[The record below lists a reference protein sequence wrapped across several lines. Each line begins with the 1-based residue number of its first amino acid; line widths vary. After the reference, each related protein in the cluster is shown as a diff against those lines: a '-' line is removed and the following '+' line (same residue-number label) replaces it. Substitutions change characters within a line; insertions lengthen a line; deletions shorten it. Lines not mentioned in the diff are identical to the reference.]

1 MLTTQLA
8 SESRRAPALAAL
20 RARVEQGNSGTGA
33 FKEAPKEAPKGASSL
48 QGHNVAAQG
57 SFASPTV
64 TQCNAPFI
72 NAPAKGSCARG
83 LAYERKV
90 GRALKAYCTQEKL
103 KLWDH
108 QWFVYKNGGEI
119 KYFQPDFIIE
129 RKDNAVL
136 IEVKLTFVDTT
147 LQVNKYLEYLKLFG
161 LDCFPVTIVRHLT
174 PLTPAIITEFNEMA
188 PNTVLHLWI

>member
-20 RARVEQGNSGTGA
+20 RARAQQGNSGT
-33 FKEAPKEAPKGASSL
+33 EAPKGAV
-48 QGHNVAAQG
+48 QRWNGGTEVATVSICAAP
-57 SFASPTV
+57 FAS
-64 TQCNAPFI
+64 
-72 NAPAKGSCARG
+72 APAKGSCARG

-90 GRALKAYCTQEKL
+90 GRALKAYCAQEEF

-108 QWFVYKNGGEI
+108 QWFVYKNGDEI

-174 PLTPAIITEFNEMA
+174 PFAPAIVTEFNEMA

>member
-20 RARVEQGNSGTGA
+20 RARAATRP
-33 FKEAPKEAPKGASSL
+33 PKEASSSQL
-48 QGHNVAAQG
+48 INQPCVALCD
-57 SFASPTV
+57 P
-64 TQCNAPFI
+64 PFI
-72 NAPAKGSCARG
+72 NAPTKGSCARG
-83 LAYERKV
+83 LTYERKV
-90 GRALKAYCTQEKL
+90 GRALKAYCTQEEW

-108 QWFVYKNGGEI
+108 QWFVYKNGDEI
-119 KYFQPDFIIE
+119 KYFQPDFIVE
-129 RKDNAVL
+129 RKNDAVL

-147 LQVNKYLEYLKLFG
+147 IQVNKYLEYLKLFG

-174 PLTPAIITEFNEMA
+174 PLAPVIVTEFNEMA

>member
-1 MLTTQLA
+1 MLTAQLA
-8 SESRRAPALAAL
+8 SESRRAPALAAF
-20 RARVEQGNSGTGA
+20 RARVVGGTEGRRNSGTEV
-33 FKEAPKEAPKGASSL
+33 FKEASSSQL
-48 QGHNVAAQG
+48 ISTSSQPI
-57 SFASPTV
+57 SV
-64 TQCNAPFI
+64 TPCNAPFI
-72 NAPAKGSCARG
+72 NAPANGSCARG

-90 GRALKAYCTQEKL
+90 GRALKAYCAQEGL

-108 QWFVYKNGGEI
+108 QWFVYKNGDEI

-129 RKDNAVL
+129 RKSDAIL

-174 PLTPAIITEFNEMA
+174 PFAPAIITEFNEMA
-188 PNTVLHLWI
+188 PNTILHLWV

>member
-20 RARVEQGNSGTGA
+20 RARAKAATRPPKVEQPPKVVSSPNSYV
-33 FKEAPKEAPKGASSL
+33 FPCDP
-48 QGHNVAAQG
+48 
-57 SFASPTV
+57 
-64 TQCNAPFI
+64 PFT
-72 NAPAKGSCARG
+72 NPPSKGSCARG

-90 GRALKAYCTQEKL
+90 GQALNAYCTQEKL

-108 QWFVYKNGGEI
+108 QWFVYKNGDGV

-129 RKDNAVL
+129 RKSDAVL

-161 LDCFPVTIVRHLT
+161 LDCFPITIVRHLT
-174 PLTPAIITEFNEMA
+174 PFAPAIITEFNEMA